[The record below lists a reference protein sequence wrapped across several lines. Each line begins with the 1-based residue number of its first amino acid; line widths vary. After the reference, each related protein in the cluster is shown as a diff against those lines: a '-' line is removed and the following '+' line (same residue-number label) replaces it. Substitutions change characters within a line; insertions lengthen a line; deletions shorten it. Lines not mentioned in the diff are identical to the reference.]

1 MKEGKK
7 TQPEFDPEE
16 GSTERET
23 HGFSQRRFFA
33 LPPLNAPSTLRECP
47 CSLTCIRF
55 LYGKDGTGTQDV
67 TKLRPTAAGPGQCSA
82 SCAPVWTISCT
93 LKQYGGIS
101 GRSPHAMYLSMQLEI
116 EMTKAAATEEA
127 AEIGGLLSTSGTVR
141 RRRSPNARGT
151 PKQVKLRQGALKP
164 QTLNPENPKPKSRGR
179 QASSA
184 VGQRLWLHAV
194 GEPTIAQVQGLG
206 SGVYWGLR
214 LVDTKTPAGLYYTI
228 AQ

>member
-1 MKEGKK
+1 MDSRSAG
-7 TQPEFDPEE
+7 
-16 GSTERET
+16 
-23 HGFSQRRFFA
+23 FFA
-33 LPPLNAPSTLRECP
+33 LPPLNAPSTLREYP

-55 LYGKDGTGTQDV
+55 LHRKAVLQARRMSPSSGPSV
-67 TKLRPTAAGPGQCSA
+67 LLPWPTAAGPGRCSA

-141 RRRSPNARGT
+141 PRRSPNSRGT

-184 VGQRLWLHAV
+184 VGQRLWLHAA
-194 GEPTIAQVQGLG
+194 GEPTIAHVQGLG

-214 LVDTKTPAGLYYTI
+214 LVDTKTPAGPYYII